1 MTNQQIRFENAI
13 KALRKDGV
21 KIRQN
26 VQKCC
31 RGCIGYEDLN
41 MKDETQPYAYTYGG
55 QGFATSWSE
64 GALYRRDKLRKSRNY
79 YGMSIRPEESVMFNW
94 GNGSAEKV
102 AEAFR
107 AEGFEVVW
115 DGSEFS
121 CVEVKLTSE

>member
-1 MTNQQIRFENAI
+1 MNTQTRFETAI

-41 MKDETQPYAYTYGG
+41 MKDEEQPYGYTYGG
-55 QGFATSWSE
+55 QGFAIVW
-64 GALYRRDKLRKSRNY
+64 RDGQPFRKSDLTGRNSY
-79 YGMSIRPEESVMFNW
+79 YRTPKPEESVMFNW
-94 GNGSAEKV
+94 GNGSAEKI

-107 AEGFEVVW
+107 AEGFEVDW

-121 CVEVKLTSE
+121 CVEVKFN